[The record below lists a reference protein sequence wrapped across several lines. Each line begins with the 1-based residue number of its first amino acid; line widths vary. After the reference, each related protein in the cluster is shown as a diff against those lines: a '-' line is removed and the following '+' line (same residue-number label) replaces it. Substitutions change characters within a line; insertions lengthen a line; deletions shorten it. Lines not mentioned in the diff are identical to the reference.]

1 MANMSYADSFSDI
14 SDEEFYTATQLLESS
29 LQTSTNVADL
39 SFPDEDLTTA
49 ETIAL
54 TPTLQNPRA
63 DDDDF
68 PDSELSQADMNSLEH
83 LLNLPGTSTKKCDA
97 DATVCT
103 PDKNTTSRF
112 RQPLSTIIED
122 FENIRATRIRKR
134 RSAIRRGL

>member
-1 MANMSYADSFSDI
+1 MANISYADSFSDI

-49 ETIAL
+49 EIIAL

-83 LLNLPGTSTKKCDA
+83 LLNLPGTSIKKCDA
-97 DATVCT
+97 DATVYV
-103 PDKNTTSRF
+103 
-112 RQPLSTIIED
+112 LL
-122 FENIRATRIRKR
+122 IRKR
-134 RSAIRRGL
+134 HRDFASRCQQRTSRMFAQRSFRKRR